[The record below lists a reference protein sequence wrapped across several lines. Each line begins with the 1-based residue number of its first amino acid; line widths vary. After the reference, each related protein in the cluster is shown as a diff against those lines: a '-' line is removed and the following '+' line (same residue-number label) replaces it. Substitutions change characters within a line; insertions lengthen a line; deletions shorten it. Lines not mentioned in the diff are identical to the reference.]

1 MNEVTVTDV
10 FHLED
15 WGLME
20 EIPALDLRREA
31 ARAKEAGEPWQYFN
45 VAYSDHPEQ
54 ARVLI
59 LPAAG
64 RAGVAWGADAQWT
77 DLKAGEDAEALALA
91 LRDEAQAGR
100 WE

>member
-1 MNEVTVTDV
+1 MTEVTVTHV
-10 FHLED
+10 FRLED
-15 WGLME
+15 WRLLE
-20 EIPALDLRREA
+20 EIPVTDLRREA
-31 ARAKEAGEPWQYFN
+31 ARAKEAGESWEYFN
-45 VAYSDHPEQ
+45 VVYADRAEQ

-91 LRDEAQAGR
+91 LRDEAQADR